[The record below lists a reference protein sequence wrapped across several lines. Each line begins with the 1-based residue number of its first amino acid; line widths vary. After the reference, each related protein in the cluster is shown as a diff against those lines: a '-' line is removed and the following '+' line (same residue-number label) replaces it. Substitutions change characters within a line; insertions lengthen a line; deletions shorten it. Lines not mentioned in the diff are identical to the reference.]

1 VPRALYPSLIQ
12 AKTLPLLR
20 RLLVPQCSFKEGLF
34 NERLG
39 FPRRRSILLFGRLP
53 VRWLLFL
60 LQLLLLLLVF
70 LLQLLRL
77 LLVPLLHL
85 LLFPFI
91 GLLFRQHLVL
101 LVLLLL
107 EFVSFQLLLR
117 N

>member
-1 VPRALYPSLIQ
+1 LHPSLIQ

-20 RLLVPQCSFKEGLF
+20 WLLVPQCSF

-39 FPRRRSILLFGRLP
+39 LSRRRTILPLGRLP

-85 LLFPFI
+85 LLFPII

-117 N
+117 D

>member
-1 VPRALYPSLIQ
+1 MHPSLIQ

-20 RLLVPQCSFKEGLF
+20 WLLVPQCSF

-39 FPRRRSILLFGRLP
+39 LSRRRTILPLGRLP

-85 LLFPFI
+85 LSSF
-91 GLLFRQHLVL
+91 GGSMLFRQL
-101 LVLLLL
+101 LMLIFLLLL
-107 EFVSFQLLLR
+107 EFLPILGLLCH
-117 N
+117 